1 MTSFQNRLW
10 NLLVN
15 YKSCETIEGTKGEYI
30 KMKFNAI
37 FDKTE
42 DSFLTDFGDDT
53 IQVTNRMILKNGKP
67 WLPVMGEMHYSRIP
81 YDRWEETLIKMKEG
95 GIEVVASYVLWIHHE
110 EVKGTFDF
118 DGNRNIREF
127 ILLCHKLGL
136 EFFLRIGPWAH
147 GECRNGGFPNW
158 LCDECGK
165 DLRAEKEPYLTY
177 VRRYINAVAEQIKG
191 LPLLG
196 IQIENEKRDDAQYI
210 ETVHKIVLESGLS
223 APLYTGTGWGKAK
236 LPKTV
241 LPAFGCYPEAPWTN
255 HTLELAPNPNYFFS
269 AIRGDDTIGADIL
282 GAAEGDYEAAYTTPF
297 LTCELGGGNQV
308 TYHRRPLI
316 CSRDIEALSVCKLG
330 SGCNLLGYYMYAG
343 GLNPIGLTTMQES
356 KDTGYPNDYPVVS
369 YDFQS
374 PIGDMGQLR
383 ESWLRLSYIHRFV
396 HAFGEI
402 LAPMTAIMPEE
413 KMTSLEDTETV
424 RCALR
429 SNGESGFL
437 FVNNYTR
444 LRKMPSHSNH
454 PFDINLKDGNISFSI
469 DIPSDC
475 SFFIPVNISLAGLD
489 LLYATAQPV
498 SMEGNRL
505 EFVEIR
511 GVTPAITLRDG
522 RRIVLK
528 AGSNLIDQTEVVLLP
543 YPEYTPSLLNE
554 IGVERVENICNAE
567 ILMGHLSL
575 TDRTGEYA
583 VEWSCEDRWL
593 VIKAEGNLA
602 GFYAEGRLISDF
614 YLYGDS
620 WVINLCDLSV
630 QRGIIKIQEFMPKD
644 ENTVYLEIPFKT
656 GKYAPRVFTSR
667 DERLFI

>member
-1 MTSFQNRLW
+1 
-10 NLLVN
+10 
-15 YKSCETIEGTKGEYI
+15 
-30 KMKFNAI
+30 MKFESI
-37 FDKTE
+37 IDQTE
-42 DSFLTDFGDDT
+42 DFILDGFGDDS

-81 YDRWEETLIKMKEG
+81 RDRWEETLIKMKEG

-110 EVKGTFDF
+110 EVRGTFDF

-127 ILLCHKLGL
+127 IVLCHKLGL

-158 LCDECGK
+158 LCEECGGN
-165 DLRAEKEPYLTY
+165 LRSETEPYISY

-196 IQIENEKRDDAQYI
+196 IQIENEKRNDAPYI
-210 ETVHKIVLESGLS
+210 ETVRKIVLESGLS

-241 LPAFGCYPEAPWTN
+241 LPAFGCYPEAPWAK
-255 HTLELAPNPNYFFS
+255 HTMELEPNPNYFFS
-269 AIRGDDTIGADIL
+269 TIRGDNTIGADIL
-282 GAAEGDYEAAYTTPF
+282 GASEGNYESSYSTPF

-316 CSRDIEALSVCKLG
+316 CSRDIEALSICKLG
-330 SGCNLLGYYMYAG
+330 SGCNLLGYYMYTG

-356 KDTGYPNDYPVVS
+356 KDTGYPNDYPVIS

-383 ESWLRLSYIHRFV
+383 ESWLRLSYVHRFV

-402 LAPMTAIMPEE
+402 LAPMPAIMPKE
-413 KMTSLEDTETV
+413 KMPSLNDTETV

-429 SNGESGFL
+429 SDGESGFL

-444 LRKMPSHSNH
+444 LRKMPTHANQT
-454 PFDINLKDGNISFSI
+454 FEIDFKDHRVSFSL
-469 DIPSDC
+469 DIPGDV
-475 SFFIPVNISLAGLD
+475 SFFIPVNITLAGLRV
-489 LLYATAQPV
+489 LFATAQPV
-498 SMEGNRL
+498 SMEGNRV

-511 GVTPAITLRDG
+511 GITPEITLCDG
-522 RRIVLK
+522 RRILLK
-528 AGSNLIDQTEVVLLP
+528 TGSNLIDHTEVVLLP
-543 YPEYTPSLLNE
+543 YPEYTTSLLHE
-554 IGVERVENICNAE
+554 IKVKQVENTCNAE
-567 ILMGHLSL
+567 ILMGHLPL
-575 TDRTGEYA
+575 ADRTVEYE
-583 VEWSCEDRWL
+583 VNWSCEDRWL

-602 GFYAEGRLISDF
+602 GFYVGGRLISDF

-620 WVINLCDLSV
+620 WVINLHDLPV
-630 QRGIIKIQEFMPKD
+630 RRGIIKIQGLSTED
-644 ENTVYLEIPFKT
+644 ENTVYLEIPFKP
-656 GKYAPRVFTSR
+656 GIYAPRVFTSR
-667 DERLFI
+667 DDRLFI